1 MPLRKE
7 RQTLN
12 VDLGDLK
19 PLVLAAAQ
27 RAGKGTAVW
36 IREALAMAVQE
47 HAADAVP
54 VPMPRA
60 AANRSRSAAIVHFGG
75 RLTVKESEA
84 LRLAAAS
91 EGLSQIE
98 YVARVARGELAA
110 PRVAALDALGAVR
123 ERLQALELALRNLQA
138 RARDDPAVLAQVG
151 EAVREVRAQARRA
164 AEVFDAVGT
173 TRRVAGQRGHV
184 RGSSPDR

>member
-1 MPLRKE
+1 
-7 RQTLN
+7 

-27 RAGKGTAVW
+27 RAGKGTAAWV
-36 IREALAMAVQE
+36 REALAMAVQE

-54 VPMPRA
+54 MPMPRV
-60 AANRSRSAAIVHFGG
+60 AANRNMRSAVVHFGG
-75 RLTVKESEA
+75 RLTVEESEA

-98 YVARVARGELAA
+98 YVARVAQGELAV
-110 PRVAALDALGAVR
+110 PRVAALDALAAVS
-123 ERLQALELALRNLQA
+123 ERLQALELVLRALQP
-138 RARDDPAVLAQVG
+138 RAGDDPALLAQVG

-164 AEVFDAVGT
+164 AELFDAVGT
-173 TRRVAGQRGHV
+173 TRRMTGQWGHV
-184 RGSSPDR
+184 RGSSPGR